1 MFIHSL
7 TDSLTHS
14 FTDVFTHSFIHF
26 IFNSLFH
33 SVNQLTAFFCGRTC
47 WPDWN
52 LAAGAVEAEICV
64 YSAPPLPLTLKCPRH
79 NLKCLEDNLTMS

>member
-64 YSAPPLPLTLKCPRH
+64 YSAPPSPLTLKCPRH
-79 NLKCLEDNLTMS
+79 NLKCLEDNLTIS